1 LIGYNLIETPDGG
14 YILAGSSHSNI
25 SGKKVK
31 IQETGDFGFKID
43 NSGTIVWQKTIEGTM
58 VIMQNL

>member
-1 LIGYNLIETPDGG
+1 
-14 YILAGSSHSNI
+14 
-25 SGKKVK
+25 VK
-31 IQETGDFGFKID
+31 IQEAWEIFGFKID

>member
-1 LIGYNLIETPDGG
+1 MWQKNIWRQLDWVQSLIETPDGG

-31 IQETGDFGFKID
+31 IQEAGDFWF
-43 NSGTIVWQKTIEGTM
+43 
-58 VIMQNL
+58 